1 MSTQRFLVIGA
12 RAGLHLFRL
21 HGLHRRAGV
30 ERDFNRGAQY
40 KAHDPNGRIAWK
52 YVSCLVLANEYL
64 DVHGGYFKGAV
75 TQNIPMIAWP
85 CFRVPISRFC
95 YLPKGKTTASPAP
108 AYYKSQ
114 ELD

>member
-1 MSTQRFLVIGA
+1 MMDSIT
-12 RAGLHLFRL
+12 
-21 HGLHRRAGV
+21 GV

-52 YVSCLVLANEYL
+52 YASCLVLANEYL

-95 YLPKGKTTASPAP
+95 YLPKGKTPASPAL
-108 AYYKSQ
+108 AYYSTNKSQ
-114 ELD
+114 ELHNNNLDLQQNTQKNTFF